1 MEYDPEFAKSFM
13 RRTLELVERYQGPY
27 DATLL
32 VNCLL
37 GLLIVPKESLIETVP
52 PDPFDMLSIWGI
64 ESTSILNFGKCD
76 YGHPHKPNLKQLVRR
91 LRNAVAHFKIDPV
104 HRNAEVAAFKFE
116 DRNGFRAEISLS
128 EMRTF
133 VKKLALHLE
142 NNA

>member
-1 MEYDPEFAKSFM
+1 MEYNPEFAKSFM
-13 RRTLELVERYQGPY
+13 RRTLEIVEGYQGPY

-52 PDPFDMLSIWGI
+52 PDPFDKLSDWGI
-64 ESTSILNFGKCD
+64 EPTSISNFGKCD
-76 YGHPHKPNLKQLVRR
+76 YGHAHKPNLRQFVRR

-104 HRNAEVAAFKFE
+104 HRNAEVVAFKFE
-116 DRNGFRAEISLS
+116 DRNGFKAIISLA

-133 VKKLALHLE
+133 VSRLASHLE